1 MNYDIYLDL
10 VEQEKYKEAIVY
22 KNSCIPD
29 VLYKYSWLD
38 EETSEKSKE
47 ANELR
52 LSTLAKGQIYL
63 SALDQFND
71 PFEGKVFVFE
81 GDDSLRSGFT
91 VEQFQEFVDHINS
104 HSRICCFS
112 NADEKQQ
119 NMPMWAYYANNH
131 RGFCVEYRLQPHQK
145 NYIFPVSYDN
155 SRVDGNKLLVN
166 LISGIIQM
174 VKEGKDS
181 TEMPG
186 EVSVHNQLAYLSLA
200 YKHASWRHEKEYR
213 ALVPAVMGKYFDLEP
228 HKIYVGMNCSK
239 DHEKR
244 LAEIAQS
251 FSGCEI
257 YKMQQTNNGL
267 EFKLVELQ
275 LT

>member
-1 MNYDIYLDL
+1 MNYDAYLDL
-10 VEQEKYKEAIVY
+10 VEQEKYKEAIAY

-38 EETSEKSKE
+38 EETSDKAKA

-63 SALDQFND
+63 STPSQFND
-71 PFEGKVFVFE
+71 PFEGKVFVFD
-81 GDDSLRSGFT
+81 GDDSDRGGFT
-91 VEQFQEFVDHINS
+91 AEQLQEFVDHINS
-104 HSRICCFS
+104 HSRLCCFS
-112 NADEKQQ
+112 NAEEKQQ

-131 RGFCVEYRLQPHQK
+131 RGFCVEYHLQPHQK
-145 NYIFPVSYDN
+145 NFIFPVSYDG
-155 SRVDGNKLLVN
+155 SRVNGNRLMVN

-181 TEMPG
+181 SEMPG
-186 EVSVHNQLAYLSLA
+186 DVSVHNQLAYLSLA
-200 YKHASWRHEKEYR
+200 YKHSSWKHEKEYR
-213 ALVPAVMGKYFDLEP
+213 ALVPAAKGIYFDLEP

-239 DHEKR
+239 EHEKR
-244 LAEIAQS
+244 LTEIAQT
-251 FSGCEI
+251 FSGCKI
-257 YKMQQTNNGL
+257 YKMQHANNGL